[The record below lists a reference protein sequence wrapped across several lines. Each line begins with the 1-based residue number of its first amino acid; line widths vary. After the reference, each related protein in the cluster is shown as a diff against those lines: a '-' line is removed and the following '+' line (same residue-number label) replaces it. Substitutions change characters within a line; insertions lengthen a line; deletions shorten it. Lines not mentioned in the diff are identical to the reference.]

1 MLGSGMEEA
10 SFPFDSLNDLRDAL
24 RDCREIILSNAV
36 MVSEIPAPT
45 FAEEPR
51 LEFVGQR
58 FAEVGFSK
66 PSRDALGNV
75 QALLPGTTGE
85 RTILL
90 NCHADTPP
98 LTSTAP
104 SPERITINVGPD
116 SISGQAIADNSL
128 GVSLLAS
135 LPDILSRLGIRF
147 RSDLVALASIRSL
160 GDGDLEGL
168 RFFLEN
174 FPTPITHGLCIEGVH
189 IGRLSCQC
197 LGMVRAEITTR
208 VPDEVNAATWDR
220 IENAIVIMHRIIHR
234 ILKIPI
240 PQEPRTQIIL
250 GSVRAGRTYNRPPTT
265 ARLKLEIRSETP
277 GHARE
282 VRFRLTEILEEISA
296 ETGTENT
303 IRFPSLRKPGG
314 IPFSHP
320 LVRSARTIMKDLG
333 VAPSIGPSYGDL
345 AGLIGQE
352 IPGITIGLTKA
363 ENLNEPDE
371 KVFIEPMFTGI
382 AQLLGLLREIDGG
395 RADPEP
401 ASSAP
406 R

>member
-1 MLGSGMEEA
+1 MEEA
-10 SFPFDSLNDLRDAL
+10 SFPFESLTALRDAL

-45 FAEEPR
+45 FSEEPR
-51 LEFVGQR
+51 LEFIGQR

-66 PSRDALGNV
+66 PSRDAAGNV
-75 QALLPGTTGE
+75 QALLPGTVGN

-104 SPERITINVGPD
+104 PPERITISVGPD

-128 GVSLLAS
+128 GVAILAS

-147 RSDLVALASIRSL
+147 RSDIVALASTRSL

-174 FPTPITHGLCIEGVH
+174 FPTVISHGLCIEGVH
-189 IGRLSCQC
+189 FGRLSCQC
-197 LGMVRAEITTR
+197 LGMVRA
-208 VPDEVNAATWDR
+208 
-220 IENAIVIMHRIIHR
+220 
-234 ILKIPI
+234 
-240 PQEPRTQIIL
+240 
-250 GSVRAGRTYNRPPTT
+250 GRTFNRPPTS

-277 GHARE
+277 GHARD

-320 LVRSARTIMKDLG
+320 LVRSARNIMKELG
-333 VAPSIGPSYGDL
+333 TQPSIGPSYGDL
-345 AGLIGQE
+345 AALISHQ
-352 IPGITIGLTKA
+352 IPAITLGLTKA
-363 ENLNEPDE
+363 KNLNEPDE
-371 KVFIEPMFTGI
+371 RVFIEPLFTGI
-382 AQLLGLLREIDGG
+382 AQLLGLLREIDEG
-395 RADPEP
+395 RADLNT
-401 ASSAP
+401 
-406 R
+406 